1 MHNPSK
7 HTNDFYSEQIY
18 NINEIIDKC
27 SLDIQPLV
35 KCNFHNNV
43 YIEIYN
49 EGTEEVKLLSRYWHI
64 KDGNGHV
71 EEIRGPGVV
80 GLKPI
85 IKSEEIFKYSS
96 YCPLKTP
103 FGVMHG
109 SFQMINSQN
118 SHFDVLISPF
128 SLTVPDYIN

>member
-1 MHNPSK
+1 MRN
-7 HTNDFYSEQIY
+7 N
-18 NINEIIDKC
+18 NINIKVESYFIKERSSSAI
-27 SLDIQPLV
+27 PLYLFSY
-35 KCNFHNNV
+35 N
-43 YIEIYN
+43 IEIYN
-49 EGTEEVKLLSRYWHI
+49 GRTEEVQLLSRYWHI
-64 KDGNGHV
+64 KDGNGHI

-85 IKSEEIFKYSS
+85 IKSDEIFKYSS

-118 SHFDVLISPF
+118 NHFDVLISPF

>member
-1 MHNPSK
+1 MRN
-7 HTNDFYSEQIY
+7 N
-18 NINEIIDKC
+18 NINIKVESYFIKERSSSAI
-27 SLDIQPLV
+27 PLYLFSY
-35 KCNFHNNV
+35 N
-43 YIEIYN
+43 IEIYN
-49 EGTEEVKLLSRYWHI
+49 GRTEQVQLLSRYWHI
-64 KDGNGHV
+64 KDGNGHI

-85 IKSEEIFKYSS
+85 IKSDEIFKYSS

>member
-1 MHNPSK
+1 MRKN
-7 HTNDFYSEQIY
+7 
-18 NINEIIDKC
+18 NINIKVESDFIKDR
-27 SLDIQPLV
+27 SSTTVPLYLFSY
-35 KCNFHNNV
+35 N
-43 YIEIYN
+43 IEIYN
-49 EGTEEVKLLSRYWHI
+49 EGNQEVQLLSRYWHI
-64 KDGNGHV
+64 KDGNGHI

-80 GLKPI
+80 GLKPF
-85 IKSEEIFKYSS
+85 IKPDEIFKYSS

-118 SHFDVLISPF
+118 SHFDILISPF

>member
-1 MHNPSK
+1 MRN
-7 HTNDFYSEQIY
+7 N
-18 NINEIIDKC
+18 NINIKVESYFIKERSSSAI
-27 SLDIQPLV
+27 PLYLFSY
-35 KCNFHNNV
+35 N
-43 YIEIYN
+43 IEIYN
-49 EGTEEVKLLSRYWHI
+49 GRTEAVQLLSRYWHI
-64 KDGNGHV
+64 KDGNGHI

-85 IKSEEIFKYSS
+85 IKSDEIFKYSS

>member
-1 MHNPSK
+1 MRN
-7 HTNDFYSEQIY
+7 N
-18 NINEIIDKC
+18 NINIKVESYFIKERS
-27 SLDIQPLV
+27 SLAIPIYLFSY
-35 KCNFHNNV
+35 N
-43 YIEIYN
+43 IEIYN
-49 EGTEEVKLLSRYWHI
+49 GRTEAVQLLSRYWNI
-64 KDGNGHV
+64 KDGNGHI

>member
-1 MHNPSK
+1 MRN
-7 HTNDFYSEQIY
+7 N
-18 NINEIIDKC
+18 NINIKVESGFIKERSSIANHIYLF
-27 SLDIQPLV
+27 SY
-35 KCNFHNNV
+35 N
-43 YIEIYN
+43 IEIYN
-49 EGTEEVKLLSRYWHI
+49 RRTEAVQLLSRYWHI
-64 KDGNGHV
+64 KDGNGHI

-103 FGVMHG
+103 FGVMRG
-109 SFQMINSQN
+109 SFQMKNSQN

>member
-1 MHNPSK
+1 MRN
-7 HTNDFYSEQIY
+7 N
-18 NINEIIDKC
+18 NINIKVESDFIKERSSSAI
-27 SLDIQPLV
+27 PLYLFSY
-35 KCNFHNNV
+35 N
-43 YIEIYN
+43 IEIYN
-49 EGTEEVKLLSRYWHI
+49 KGTEEVQLLSRYWHI
-64 KDGNGHV
+64 EDGSGHI

-85 IKSEEIFKYSS
+85 IKSDEIFKYSS

>member
-1 MHNPSK
+1 MRN
-7 HTNDFYSEQIY
+7 N
-18 NINEIIDKC
+18 NINIKVESGFIKERSSIANPIYLF
-27 SLDIQPLV
+27 SY
-35 KCNFHNNV
+35 N
-43 YIEIYN
+43 IEIYN
-49 EGTEEVKLLSRYWHI
+49 RRTEAVQLLSRYWHI
-64 KDGNGHV
+64 KDGNGHI

-85 IKSEEIFKYSS
+85 IKSEETFKYSS

-109 SFQMINSQN
+109 SFQMINSHN

-128 SLTVPDYIN
+128 SLAVPNYIN

>member
-1 MHNPSK
+1 MRN
-7 HTNDFYSEQIY
+7 N
-18 NINEIIDKC
+18 NINIKVESYFIKERSSSAI
-27 SLDIQPLV
+27 PLYLFSY
-35 KCNFHNNV
+35 N
-43 YIEIYN
+43 IEIYN

-80 GLKPI
+80 GLKPV

-103 FGVMHG
+103 FGVMRG
-109 SFQMINSQN
+109 SFQMINSHN

>member
-1 MHNPSK
+1 MRN
-7 HTNDFYSEQIY
+7 N
-18 NINEIIDKC
+18 NINIKVESYFIKERSSSAI
-27 SLDIQPLV
+27 PLYLFSY
-35 KCNFHNNV
+35 N
-43 YIEIYN
+43 IEIYN
-49 EGTEEVKLLSRYWHI
+49 GRTEEVQLLSRYWHI
-64 KDGNGHV
+64 KDGNGHI

-85 IKSEEIFKYSS
+85 IKSDEIFKYSS

>member
-1 MHNPSK
+1 MRN
-7 HTNDFYSEQIY
+7 N
-18 NINEIIDKC
+18 NINIKVESDFIKERSSSTI
-27 SLDIQPLV
+27 PLYLFSY
-35 KCNFHNNV
+35 N
-43 YIEIYN
+43 IEIYN
-49 EGTEEVKLLSRYWHI
+49 EGTEEVQLLSRYWHI
-64 KDGNGHV
+64 KDGNGHI

-103 FGVMHG
+103 FGVMRG
-109 SFQMINSQN
+109 SFQMKNSQN

>member
-1 MHNPSK
+1 MRN
-7 HTNDFYSEQIY
+7 N
-18 NINEIIDKC
+18 NINIKVESCFIKERS
-27 SLDIQPLV
+27 SLAIPIYLFSY
-35 KCNFHNNV
+35 N
-43 YIEIYN
+43 IEIYN
-49 EGTEEVKLLSRYWHI
+49 KGTEEVQLLSRYWHI

-80 GLKPI
+80 GLKPV

>member
-1 MHNPSK
+1 MRN
-7 HTNDFYSEQIY
+7 N
-18 NINEIIDKC
+18 NINIKVESDFIKERSSIAIPIYLF
-27 SLDIQPLV
+27 SY
-35 KCNFHNNV
+35 N
-43 YIEIYN
+43 IEIYN
-49 EGTEEVKLLSRYWHI
+49 KGTEEVQLLSRYWHI

-80 GLKPI
+80 GLKPV

>member
-1 MHNPSK
+1 MKN
-7 HTNDFYSEQIY
+7 N
-18 NINEIIDKC
+18 NINIKVEADFIKERSSSAI
-27 SLDIQPLV
+27 PLYLFSY
-35 KCNFHNNV
+35 N
-43 YIEIYN
+43 IEIYN
-49 EGTEEVKLLSRYWHI
+49 KRTEKVQLLSRYWHI
-64 KDGNGHV
+64 KDGSGHI

-109 SFQMINSQN
+109 SFQMRSSQDSYFN
-118 SHFDVLISPF
+118 VLISPF
-128 SLTVPDYIN
+128 SLAVPDYIN

>member
-1 MHNPSK
+1 MRN
-7 HTNDFYSEQIY
+7 N
-18 NINEIIDKC
+18 NINIKVESDFIKERSSSAI
-27 SLDIQPLV
+27 PLYLFSY
-35 KCNFHNNV
+35 N
-43 YIEIYN
+43 IEIYN
-49 EGTEEVKLLSRYWHI
+49 KGTEEVQLLSRYWHI
-64 KDGNGHV
+64 KDGSGHI

-109 SFQMINSQN
+109 SFQMRSSQDSYFN
-118 SHFDVLISPF
+118 VLISPF
-128 SLTVPDYIN
+128 SLAVPDYIN